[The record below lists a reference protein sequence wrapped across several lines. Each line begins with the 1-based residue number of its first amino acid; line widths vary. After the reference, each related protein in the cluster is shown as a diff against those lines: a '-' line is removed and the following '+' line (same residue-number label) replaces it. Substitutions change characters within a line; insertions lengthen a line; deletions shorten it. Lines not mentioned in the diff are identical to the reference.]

1 MTQFGAE
8 ALARHP
14 SVEYVEQ
21 DAEVQASATKTN
33 ATWGLDRID
42 QRGLCHSRGLFQ
54 CRCLPLLARPYTG
67 SAHGCATTST
77 DARAP

>member
-1 MTQFGAE
+1 MTQARAE

-14 SVEYVEQ
+14 NVESVEQ

-42 QRGLCHSRGLFQ
+42 
-54 CRCLPLLARPYTG
+54 
-67 SAHGCATTST
+67 
-77 DARAP
+77 

>member
-1 MTQFGAE
+1 MTQSGAE

-33 ATWGLDRID
+33 ANWGLDRID
-42 QRGLCHSRGLFQ
+42 QRGLCHSRGNSNADA
-54 CRCLPLLARPYTG
+54 CRYSPARVSEALTVG
-67 SAHGCATTST
+67 ATTSM
-77 DARAP
+77 DAHAS